1 LLTPGSREESMITE
15 VDRRVWREIRHRH
28 IVSLTRAYRKGLV
41 DEGIIPLI
49 EEINNYSEECVTTS
63 SCYGRIVLISFRY
76 IGDKSLSSFYRKWHE
91 PVDKDILWRE
101 IIGYKGRHPLWLLL
115 QSTIIHVKCRTL
127 DKAIELRNLGLE
139 AGYKYSKI
147 LSISNRGFTTEIS
160 GTERLNL
167 PVKKENKTLINE
179 EFMEYFSEIM
189 NEMFERI
196 EIKKNR
202 LIEIL
207 KNKNLKIRKN

>member
-1 LLTPGSREESMITE
+1 MITE
-15 VDRRVWREIRHRH
+15 VDKRVWREIRRKH
-28 IVSLTRAYRKGLV
+28 IISLTRAYRKGLV
-41 DEGIIPLI
+41 DEDIIPLI
-49 EEINNYSEECVTTS
+49 KEINNYSDDCVTTS

-76 IGDKSLSSFYRKWHE
+76 IGDKSLSSFYRKWHKPIE
-91 PVDKDILWRE
+91 KDILWRE
-101 IIGYKGRHPLWLLL
+101 IHRYKGRHTLWLLL
-115 QSTIIHVKCRTL
+115 QSTIIHIKCRTL
-127 DKAIELRNLGLE
+127 DKAIELRNMGLE

-147 LSISNRGFTTEIS
+147 LSISSRGFTTEIS

-167 PVKKENKTLINE
+167 PVKRGDKILINE

-189 NEMFERI
+189 KEMFERI